1 MKLKDFQLSV
11 NLPGTDFRTGP
22 NASRDLTVAVD
33 RQVRTV
39 CALYSRHFP
48 GLTTTRAWKVLVECV
63 PKVQRPL
70 PLDQLGVLFQE
81 LEYDLT
87 TYWASDDHE
96 RKVIVLDALHQGVLR
111 VAAAEGWPTAPFEEA
126 RKAVIALDYVN
137 EWTWPK
143 PRSSPDRKWRAYLQ
157 CQHETDAFN
166 AWLVVVNK
174 AGDVVAKV
182 LAISTLPSEFSFVS
196 KLGSVRWVDST
207 HVALFDKVGTE
218 VLSLSFDPHDAQ
230 WKPEGS
236 LGSSGAECTTH

>member
-22 NASRDLTVAVD
+22 NAARDLTVAFD

-63 PKVQRPL
+63 SSVQRPL

-87 TYWASDDHE
+87 NYWASDDHG

-126 RKAVIALDYVN
+126 RKAVLALDYVN

-143 PRSSPDRKWRAYLQ
+143 PKSSPDRKWRAYLQ
-157 CQHETDAFN
+157 CQHESDAFN
-166 AWLVVVNK
+166 AWLVVANK
-174 AGDVVAKV
+174 AGNVVAKV
-182 LAISTLPSEFSFVS
+182 LAMSTLPSEFSFVP
-196 KLGSVRWVDST
+196 KLGAVRWADST
-207 HVALFDKVGTE
+207 HVALFDKVGNE
-218 VLSLSFDPHDAQ
+218 VFALCFDPHDGQ
-230 WKPEGS
+230 WKPS
-236 LGSSGAECTTH
+236 ALH